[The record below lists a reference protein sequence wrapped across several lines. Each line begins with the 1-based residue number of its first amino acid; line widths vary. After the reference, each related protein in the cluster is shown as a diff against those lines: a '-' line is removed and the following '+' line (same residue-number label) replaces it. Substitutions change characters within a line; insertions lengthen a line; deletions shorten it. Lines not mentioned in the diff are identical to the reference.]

1 MTVKISRQ
9 ARAGLIDGF
18 LRAFGVQACL
28 RRCKAVV
35 CLPVTVRGMHDTG
48 QAGNPGAELSQIF
61 NWGNARRQRSS
72 ALYHRFQV
80 WTFRKGLPMTEHLLM
95 FADRRGISILARGQ
109 IAIFAPVQAADLALW
124 TASTCTLNGG

>member
-35 CLPVTVRGMHDTG
+35 CPRACEEYTTPARLGIPALSLVRY
-48 QAGNPGAELSQIF
+48 SI
-61 NWGNARRQRSS
+61 WGSARR
-72 ALYHRFQV
+72 
-80 WTFRKGLPMTEHLLM
+80 
-95 FADRRGISILARGQ
+95 
-109 IAIFAPVQAADLALW
+109 
-124 TASTCTLNGG
+124 